1 MAPKENRLEGDQG
14 RGESTEDKPACR
26 SLGRPKLRSRSHQLE
41 DIFGERLAGLHELQN
56 DRLLKDHH
64 SPFYRGRSNYF
75 FHRIAHAKQRLA
87 WARGYAESRGHA
99 LKPSAE

>member
-1 MAPKENRLEGDQG
+1 MEGDQG
-14 RGESTEDKPACR
+14 QGESTEDKPACR
-26 SLGRPKLRSRSHQLE
+26 SLSRPKLRSSVPEATSE